1 MDRLDAIKFFVRVV
15 QSGSFSA
22 VAREYNVGQPF
33 ISKQIAALEAH
44 LGAELV
50 LRTSRRVT
58 VTDAGRTFYDA
69 AVGLIEDFEAA
80 ESLVG
85 RKQASPS
92 GIVRVTAAPALGRLY
107 VVPLLPKF
115 LERYPDVSVE
125 LSASERHVDLVAEGF
140 DLAIRHGSMADSTLK
155 ARRIASAPYV
165 IVGSRTYFETF
176 GKPSVPADLSGRA
189 CIAYAPLK
197 EVRAWEMRGAD
208 GTMTKQI
215 PVGRFRTGD
224 AENIRAS
231 VLSGLGLAQAPGWLF
246 ARELAAGEVKSVLE
260 DYQPAPLAIN
270 LVYPARGRPPERVR
284 VLIEFLTE
292 YLPDDKYL
300 DRNSAL
306 SVA

>member
-1 MDRLDAIKFFVRVV
+1 MDRLDAIKYFVRVV

-58 VTDAGRTFYDA
+58 ATDAGRTFYDA
-69 AVGLIEDFEAA
+69 AIRLVEDFEAA

-85 RKQASPS
+85 RKQASPT
-92 GIVRVTAAPALGRLY
+92 GIVRLTAAPALGRLY
-107 VVPLLPKF
+107 VVPLLPEF
-115 LERYPDVSVE
+115 LKRYPDVSVE
-125 LSASERHVDLVAEGF
+125 LSASERHVDLVGEGF
-140 DLAIRHGSMADSTLK
+140 DLAIRHGSMADSTLR

-165 IVGSRTYFETF
+165 IVGSRAYFASF
-176 GKPSVPADLSGRA
+176 GKPSVPADLNGLA

-197 EVRAWEMRGAD
+197 EVRAWEMRDAAGD
-208 GTMTKQI
+208 STKHM
-215 PVGRFRTGD
+215 PLGRFRTGD

-231 VLSGLGLAQAPGWLF
+231 VLAGLGIAQAPSWLF
-246 ARELAAGEVKSVLE
+246 ARELATGEVESVLE

-270 LVYPARGRPPERVR
+270 LVHPARGRPSERVR
-284 VLIEFLTE
+284 VLMEFLAE
-292 YLPDDKYL
+292 HLPGAAYL
-300 DRNSAL
+300 DSNIAL
-306 SVA
+306 DAA